1 MTDEHRREGYRKIL
15 FVRHDEWP
23 VHYYRLLGLAPFED
37 DPHIIADAYDVQM
50 EKVRRHQLGP
60 FGDVAEQILTELSRA
75 RLCLLKP
82 DRKAQY
88 DERLQ
93 QHFQRQ
99 AAAHAPPMAVVPPS
113 IAAPPRP
120 HFTPTPPETD
130 DAIDTEELRF
140 DLDTSPSRSSPS
152 SVSLLSTKTAR
163 RAGEGEGLRWAI
175 WIGVPVAVVALL
187 AVLILATGSSPSSVA
202 AQPTMELSPLHDQV
216 ARVGEETRFLVVTRS
231 NDEPATLQFELSS
244 SPVST
249 GARISSQGEFLWQ
262 PSDALVNQAVTFQV
276 TVTRTDGAKAEGS
289 FTVRVLERRPA
300 TPPVIAPL
308 GRRYAM
314 VGRPLDFQVLAQPGA
329 FGERLSYRLADAP
342 PGARIDEH
350 GHISWTPTEKDGDR
364 EHTMVIEVTSD
375 SGASARETLIV
386 DVRRP
391 FRRPFLPE
399 REARLPER
407 VEHRAVVGQEII
419 IPITARPDSSAG
431 PLEYRLRLP
440 VPGATFDAEGRL
452 HWTPRPIDAGKLIRF
467 QVEIASGGK
476 WVEEIIFVHVKPI
489 D

>member
-1 MTDEHRREGYRKIL
+1 MTEEHRREGYRKIL

-37 DPHIIADAYDVQM
+37 DPHIIADAYDSQM

-60 FGDVAEQILTELSRA
+60 FGDVAEQIQTELSRA

-93 QHFQRQ
+93 QHMQKRSP
-99 AAAHAPPMAVVPPS
+99 ATAPSRA
-113 IAAPPRP
+113 AAPPVVAAAPSP
-120 HFTPTPPETD
+120 HFKPTPQDTD

-140 DLDTSPSRSSPS
+140 DLDSTPSRSSTS
-152 SVSLLSTKTAR
+152 SVSMLSTKTAR
-163 RAGEGEGLRWAI
+163 RAGEGEAARWAM
-175 WIGVPVAVVALL
+175 WIGVPVAVVVLL
-187 AVLILATGSSPSSVA
+187 AAIIFATSSSPSSVA
-202 AQPTMELSPLHDQV
+202 AQPTMELWPLHDEV
-216 ARVGEETRFLVVTRS
+216 ARVGEETRFLIVTRS
-231 NDEPATLQFELSS
+231 NDEPETLQFELSS
-244 SPVST
+244 TPVST

-289 FTVRVLERRPA
+289 FTVRVRERRPA

-308 GRRYAM
+308 GRRYAA
-314 VGRPLDFQVLAQPGA
+314 VGRSLDFQVLAQAGA

-342 PGARIDEH
+342 PDARIDEQ
-350 GHISWTPTEKDGDR
+350 GRFSWTPGENDGDR

-375 SGASARETLIV
+375 SGASARETLLV
-386 DVRRP
+386 EVRSRA
-391 FRRPFLPE
+391 
-399 REARLPER
+399 ARSLLPER
-407 VEHRAVVGQEII
+407 VEHRAMVGREIV
-419 IPITARPDSSAG
+419 IPVTARPEASVG

-440 VPGATFDAEGRL
+440 VPGAMFDSEGQLR
-452 HWTPRPIDAGKLIRF
+452 WTPRPIDAGKLIRF
-467 QVEIASGGK
+467 QIEIASGGK
-476 WVEEIIFVHVKPI
+476 WVEETIFVHVKPM